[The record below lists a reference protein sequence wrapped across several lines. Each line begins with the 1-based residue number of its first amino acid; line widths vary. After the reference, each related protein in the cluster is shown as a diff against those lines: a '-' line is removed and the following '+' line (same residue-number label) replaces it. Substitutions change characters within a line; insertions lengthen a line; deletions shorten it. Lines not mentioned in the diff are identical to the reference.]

1 MKFVPETLQG
11 ANLISRH
18 ERGAAGVRERLWVGA
33 QMIEGSVL
41 VPWAG
46 AVVPWG
52 VRAWAEL
59 SPDDFERMAQFAPEL
74 VVFGSGTLMRFAA
87 PALVRPLI
95 ERRIGIEC
103 MDTAA
108 ACRTYNVL
116 ASEGRSVLAALL
128 LGVD

>member
-1 MKFVPETLQG
+1 MKFVPETLDG
-11 ANLISRH
+11 VNMISRH
-18 ERGAAGVRERLWVGA
+18 EGERVWVAGKTCES
-33 QMIEGSVL
+33 SVF
-41 VPWAG
+41 VPWSG
-46 AVVPWG
+46 EVQ
-52 VRAWAEL
+52 AWPLSRWDEL
-59 SPDDFERMAQFAPEL
+59 TAADFERMAAFSPEL
-74 VVFGSGTLMRFAA
+74 VIFGSGRRMRFA
-87 PALVRPLI
+87 PGALLRPLA